1 MELCAVADS
10 GAVLSVIV
18 CTVYLSLSTVE
29 NNPVVQ
35 YTIKYMYVY
44 YLNPPLGLLE
54 VFPVLLSRLTED
66 PGVDQVCHQAPAV
79 IKGTPATEYHLTIT
93 R

>member
-1 MELCAVADS
+1 VQS
-10 GAVLSVIV
+10 RIGAVLYVIV
-18 CTVYLSLSTVE
+18 CSVYLSLSTVE
-29 NNPVVQ
+29 NIPVIQ
-35 YTIKYMYVY
+35 YTTEYMYSYVY

-54 VFPVLLSRLTED
+54 VFPILLSRLTED

-79 IKGTPATEYHLTIT
+79 IKGTQATEFHLTIT